1 MRSPIESFEKIKEDF
16 IRYYDTAYHVNI
28 PQVEKE
34 RDDLLN
40 KDKVLT
46 RVPYIEPMPEY
57 ESFSINDEQVTFG
70 NLTIEQLCLTENE
83 RT

>member
-34 RDDLLN
+34 RDDLLH
-40 KDKVLT
+40 
-46 RVPYIEPMPEY
+46 
-57 ESFSINDEQVTFG
+57 
-70 NLTIEQLCLTENE
+70 
-83 RT
+83 